1 MKETVG
7 SLRAY
12 FFIVSILGGISSLL
26 LLTGLV
32 ASLTGLGIALML
44 ATICLAAAYLY
55 LAIGFK
61 RLIVEA
67 PERVRT
73 IIMFGGVMVASVL
86 VLNLIQGSVQGMI
99 QGAFGLL
106 IVWYL
111 LGNTARLSAE
121 AVEAARATQQGNQ
134 V

>member
-1 MKETVG
+1 MRETAG

-12 FFIVSILGGISSLL
+12 FFIVSILGGLSSFLML
-26 LLTGLV
+26 SGMLI
-32 ASLTGLGIALML
+32 SLTWLGTVLML
-44 ATICLAAAYLY
+44 ASLCLAAAYLY

-73 IIMFGGVMVASVL
+73 IILFGGAMVATGL
-86 VLNLIQGSVQGMI
+86 VLNLVLGAVQGI
-99 QGAFGLL
+99 VQGAFGLL

-111 LGNTARLSAE
+111 LSNTRRLSAE
-121 AVEAARATQQGNQ
+121 AIEAASAS
-134 V
+134 